1 MRTAQRR
8 LRSTTLQAIRRIF
21 DALDYTTLGPIYC
34 DEGGDEFWKAKRGP
48 CQRLGIRLVEA
59 LMPRLK
65 AAGASLYVGAGV
77 AEIPM
82 LAMETMEL
90 GRDVQAYNLR
100 REEVRALNR
109 ACRALPVK
117 FQAGDA
123 TKSGGR
129 FDHVWIVSVL
139 NDPELFP
146 HLSALS
152 YGRANP
158 ATFNPRRFIVER
170 QIVRRLAD
178 RCLKKLTL
186 PGLVTTSTEEV
197 IWIADWC
204 HRHKV
209 PYRVDE
215 KSYPT
220 AVVEDP
226 VCFVRVGRSQ
236 D

>member
-1 MRTAQRR
+1 MRLKIARPVKRTIATAFRR
-8 LRSTTLQAIRRIF
+8 L
-21 DALDYTTLGPIYC
+21 DYDVLGRIYC
-34 DEGGDEFWKAKRGP
+34 DEGGDEFWRAKRGP
-48 CQRLGIRLVEA
+48 CERLGIRLAEA

-65 AAGASLYVGAGV
+65 PAGASLYVGAGV

-100 REEVRALNR
+100 REEVRVLNR
-109 ACRALPVK
+109 ACRAFPVK
-117 FQAGDA
+117 FRAGDA
-123 TKSGGR
+123 TKAGGR
-129 FDHVWIVSVL
+129 FDHLWIVSVL
-139 NDPELFP
+139 NDPERYP
-146 HLSALS
+146 DLSALS

-158 ATFNPRRFIVER
+158 ITFNPTDFAKERRVVQRVTE
-170 QIVRRLAD
+170 Q
-178 RCLKKLTL
+178 CLKKLRL
-186 PGLVTTSTEEV
+186 PALVTTSTEEV

-204 HRHKV
+204 HRHRV

-215 KSYPT
+215 KAYPT

-226 VCFVRVGRSQ
+226 VCFVRIGRSW